1 MNFLL
6 HLYQTLLEAAAPA
19 LTLLLQRRLAHGKED
34 AERVGERKGQARLPR
49 PAAGGLIWLHG
60 ASVGE
65 AKSTLILIAQLR
77 ARFPDTTILLTTG
90 TVASARFMAQ
100 RLPEGVIH
108 QYYPLDRPQWV
119 ASFLA
124 HWQPDF
130 VLWMESELWPAMMC
144 ALQERKIP
152 TILLNARLSPRSLSR
167 WQMIPGTARLLLQT
181 FVQILAQTET
191 DVQSFRTLGATSV
204 HVSGNL
210 KYAAAALPVNEAD
223 LAVLNQ
229 SAGSRPCWVYA
240 STHAGEEELACRLHK
255 KLVPD
260 IPGLLTIIVP
270 RHPERRADILG
281 KCRDF
286 GISLQLR
293 GEDKTPPANGTQIYI
308 ADTLGELGLFYRF
321 APVTCIGRSFSDDG
335 GGGHNPIEAAQLGC
349 AVLHGPLVQNLSAIY
364 HDMGQAH
371 AALAVH
377 DEDDFAKILKIML
390 TDDKQRE
397 KLSRA
402 GLQFIETQ
410 HNILDRIMADII
422 PVAEAAL
429 NRKAQTL

>member
-6 HLYQTLLEAAAPA
+6 NLYQTLLEATSPA
-19 LTLLLQRRLAHGKED
+19 LNLLLERRLAHGKEE
-34 AERVGERKGQARLPR
+34 AGRIGERKGMAGAPR
-49 PAAGGLIWLHG
+49 PTGQLIWLHG

-65 AKSTLILIAQLR
+65 AQSTLILIEQLR

-90 TVASARFMAQ
+90 TVTSARFMAQ
-100 RLPEGVIH
+100 RLPAGVIH

-119 ASFLA
+119 KAFLA

-144 ALQERKIP
+144 ALQERKTP
-152 TILLNARLSPRSLSR
+152 AILLNARLSPRSLSR
-167 WQMIPGTARLLLQT
+167 WQMAPETARLLLQT
-181 FVQILAQTET
+181 FACILTQT
-191 DVQSFRTLGATSV
+191 DIDAQSFRTLGATSV

-210 KYAAAALPVNEAD
+210 KYAAAALPVNDAD
-223 LAVLNQ
+223 LDLLQQ
-229 SAGSRPCWVYA
+229 SAGHRPRWVYA

-255 KLVPD
+255 TLAQD
-260 IPGLLTIIVP
+260 IPDLLTIIVP
-270 RHPERRADILG
+270 RHPERRADIMDSCQNLG
-281 KCRDF
+281 VT
-286 GISLQLR
+286 LQLR
-293 GEDKTPPANGTQIYI
+293 GVDKAPPANDTAIYV

-349 AVLHGPLVQNLSAIY
+349 AVLHGPHIQNLRAIY
-364 HDMGQAH
+364 HDMGQAN
-371 AALAVH
+371 AALEVH
-377 DEDDFAKILKIML
+377 DENDFAKILKIML
-390 TDDKQRE
+390 TDQPQRE

-402 GLQFIETQ
+402 GLQFIDAQ
-410 HNILDRIMADII
+410 RDILAHIMADIV

-429 NRKAQTL
+429 NQKAHTA